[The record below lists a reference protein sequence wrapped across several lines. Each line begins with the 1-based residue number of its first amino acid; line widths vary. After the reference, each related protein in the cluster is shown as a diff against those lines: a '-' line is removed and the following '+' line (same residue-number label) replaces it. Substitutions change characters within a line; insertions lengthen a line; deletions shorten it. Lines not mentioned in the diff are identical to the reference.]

1 MGKIQVGQKNPKTVD
16 MGGFTVVTN
25 PTLEETSDVLR
36 AKEVKELFSGSPG
49 KERELEGSFDYA
61 DDDTDKKVIETGDT
75 KEEVEEPADEASV
88 DKEASTENE
97 RKVEDKEESPVV
109 AKEVK
114 SKKNQKA

>member
-25 PTLEETSDVLR
+25 PALEETNDVLR

-49 KERELEGSFDYA
+49 KERELEGSYDYVA
-61 DDDTDKKVIETGDT
+61 DDKVDT
-75 KEEVEEPADEASV
+75 
-88 DKEASTENE
+88 
-97 RKVEDKEESPVV
+97 PVV